1 MISLYLDEDSKHSQ
15 LISAIRRRGWDVV
28 GSGEAGMDG
37 EADSRQL
44 EYAVRLGRPLLTG
57 NIRDF
62 GRLHGE
68 WLRDGRAHPGLI
80 FWFRYD
86 HSLSD
91 LVRGVLAVM
100 EGQTPDGMRDR
111 VEWLS
116 DWL

>member
-57 NIRDF
+57 NIGDF
-62 GRLHGE
+62 SRLHGE

-80 FWFRYD
+80 FCASFSVLDTTTRYPI
-86 HSLSD
+86 SSA
-91 LVRGVLAVM
+91 GCW
-100 EGQTPDGMRDR
+100 P
-111 VEWLS
+111 
-116 DWL
+116 